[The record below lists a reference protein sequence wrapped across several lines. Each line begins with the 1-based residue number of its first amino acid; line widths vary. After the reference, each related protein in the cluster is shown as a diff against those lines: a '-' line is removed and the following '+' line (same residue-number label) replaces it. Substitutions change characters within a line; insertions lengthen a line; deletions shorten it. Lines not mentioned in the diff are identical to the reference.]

1 MLYKNFFAN
10 FEIKDISKIGHIT
23 IGTTNITPN
32 SQYVIK
38 AYESS
43 IQKSLDETFERKC
56 TFSFV
61 LLDSAIKKKI
71 KRERKEEA
79 IENIELSNREV
90 DKTKTFDNYVEGN
103 FNKEAIR
110 IAKLIVDGEEDYNPI
125 FIYGKSG
132 IGKTHLLNAICNEF
146 LKKDVTV
153 KYINANSFTRDISYF
168 LQENDQRKLKQIRN
182 HFDNADIVMFDD
194 FQSYGI
200 GNKKATIE
208 LIFNILEQQDKPK
221 KNHNNLFRPAYI
233 FITKFIWCLDW

>member
-1 MLYKNFFAN
+1 M
-10 FEIKDISKIGHIT
+10 
-23 IGTTNITPN
+23 
-32 SQYVIK
+32 
-38 AYESS
+38 
-43 IQKSLDETFERKC
+43 
-56 TFSFV
+56 
-61 LLDSAIKKKI
+61 
-71 KRERKEEA
+71 
-79 IENIELSNREV
+79 SNREV

-233 FITKFIWCLDW
+233 FITKFIWC